1 MSEFEAVD
9 GVLIRTIE
17 KLPKNLNEKLL
28 RIEIFRRWKEIAESL
43 SKQILPMGIKN
54 KTLILYAS
62 NPVVKDNMK
71 FLANN
76 IVEKINSTVGN
87 GEKIIERITFGK
99 SFEKPDE
106 SLEDII
112 KPKFEKKINDKKISP
127 ADLKKI
133 NLTDEEI
140 SECEKKLPKIQDEQ
154 RRKELLET
162 FLNRAKLRKWR
173 IKNGWHKCKI
183 CDELCE
189 PNKIICDFCKIKER
203 EKMRKKIRRIFYD
216 LPWTNFK
223 VVQKQIWEE
232 MPHMADECN
241 LTVIESVWSSLLRE
255 TAARVSFGDKTSLDA
270 KFLVMLFKQVD
281 EKNLTEKLISRTLN
295 ELRFNL
301 ANQPTI
307 KKKSQ

>member
-54 KTLILYAS
+54 KTLILYTS

-112 KPKFEKKINDKKISP
+112 NPKFEKKINDKKISP

>member
-54 KTLILYAS
+54 KTLILYTS

-112 KPKFEKKINDKKISP
+112 NPKFEKKINDKKISP

-173 IKNGWHKCKI
+173 TENGWHKCKI
-183 CDELCE
+183 CNELCE

-203 EKMRKKIRRIFYD
+203 EEMRKKIRRIFYD

>member
-54 KTLILYAS
+54 KTLILYTS

>member
-76 IVEKINSTVGN
+76 IVEKINSTIGN

-112 KPKFEKKINDKKISP
+112 NPKFEKKINDKKISP

>member
-87 GEKIIERITFGK
+87 GEKIIESITFGK

-112 KPKFEKKINDKKISP
+112 NPKFEKKINDKKISP